1 MSESSLAGVGKAN
14 RRRPAARRP
23 PATGRDT
30 VTNFLV
36 MLLAIA
42 VAIELLWLAGVDR
55 YAEPVSTEL
64 WYNPWPAPG
73 DRTDVAN
80 GQSRI
85 PPNAGVPADH
95 SKTGA
100 VAGDRRTSF

>member
-1 MSESSLAGVGKAN
+1 
-14 RRRPAARRP
+14 
-23 PATGRDT
+23 
-30 VTNFLV
+30 

-42 VAIELLWLAGVDR
+42 VVIELLWLFGIER
-55 YAEPVSTEL
+55 YAEPVPVPIESTEL

-80 GQSRI
+80 GRSQILPS
-85 PPNAGVPADH
+85 AGVPADR

-100 VAGDRRTSF
+100 AAGEIRTSF